1 MSIGPNSVADAG
13 DSTEAHLPGWA
24 YSGLALV
31 TGVAGIAAA
40 VITAR
45 FFILGME
52 QLEPDDGA
60 RQALT
65 AAGILMILVEL
76 LAFGVAA
83 LLPRKAM
90 RALRYKLLALGLCL
104 LVFEAGTLYVTQ
116 VAMVRA
122 TQAKAQSENTQI
134 TALRASIA
142 SQRQA
147 AATLRATA
155 EKQAESRLEWVRNM
169 AAKQANQA
177 VAVEAG
183 IAAQAAE
190 LAKLESAVHPTLE
203 TVLGDHGVIFY
214 ALCRSLLIVMMSV
227 VLLAVSG
234 GLLRARYNLASVRK
248 GNANEARQDE
258 ARQAHVVTFAPD
270 IAPEVSEA
278 IAAQCSSAPL
288 MTDPVEAVANA
299 ALTTEAQADC
309 SMVPSFS
316 QWEDEERKVVNDRAS
331 AVPGHSTRTSRQRAV
346 RLVVPGKH
354 EPG

>member
-1 MSIGPNSVADAG
+1 M
-13 DSTEAHLPGWA
+13 
-24 YSGLALV
+24 
-31 TGVAGIAAA
+31 
-40 VITAR
+40 ITAR

-52 QLEPDDGA
+52 QLEPDASA
-60 RQALT
+60 RQVLT

-90 RALRYKLLALGLCL
+90 RGLRYKLLALGLCL
-104 LVFEAGTLYVTQ
+104 LAFEAGTLYVTQ
-116 VAMVRA
+116 VSMVRA
-122 TQAKAQSENTQI
+122 TQAKAQGENTQI

-183 IAAQAAE
+183 IAAQAVE

-203 TVLGDHGVIFY
+203 NVLGDHGVIFY
-214 ALCRSLLIVMMSV
+214 ALGRSLLIVMMSV

-234 GLLRARYNLASVRK
+234 GLLRVRYNLPAGRK
-248 GNANEARQDE
+248 AKANQVQEGAERP
-258 ARQAHVVTFAPD
+258 AHALAPAPY
-270 IAPEVSEA
+270 IAPEVIEQ
-278 IAAQCSSAPL
+278 IGAQCSSAAFT
-288 MTDPVEAVANA
+288 TDRADAAESGSPTADHEA
-299 ALTTEAQADC
+299 
-309 SMVPSFS
+309 SSKVPSVS
-316 QWEDEERKVVNDRAS
+316 HWGGALRKIVNDRS
-331 AVPGHSTRTSRQRAV
+331 GEPHGHSKRTSRQRTI